1 MKKTAVTIIFIFLI
15 SCTTFNPVS
24 LPNIQYYQ
32 LGAIDDIKVTQ
43 NCKVDNNLPSIQI
56 TTMKSYTPY
65 NTKNMIYSPDNYELS
80 EYQLNKWVATPEQM
94 LTTYIQQN
102 LYLSCQ
108 YSQVVNSDFFTINKY
123 RLVTQLLKLKQ
134 TTTKEQGEVSLMIFV
149 QLINNETNQ
158 VIGSRV
164 FNEKDIGNA
173 DATSYVLIANKL
185 AHNFIEEL
193 KLWLKSI
200 NHK

>member
-1 MKKTAVTIIFIFLI
+1 MKKITLAIIFTFLI

-32 LGAIDDIKVTQ
+32 LGAIDDIKVAQ
-43 NCKVDNNLPSIQI
+43 NCKSDNNLPSIQI

-65 NTKNMIYSPDNYELS
+65 NTKNMIYSSDTYELS

-134 TTTKEQGEVSLMIFV
+134 TISNNQGEVSLMIFA

-158 VIGSRV
+158 VINSRV
-164 FNEKDIGNA
+164 FNEKGVGEANPN
-173 DATSYVLIANKL
+173 SYVIIANKL
-185 AHNFIEEL
+185 VHNFIEEL
-193 KLWLKSI
+193 KPWLKSI
-200 NHK
+200 DHK

>member
-1 MKKTAVTIIFIFLI
+1 MKKLTIMITFVFLV
-15 SCTTFNPVS
+15 SCNTFNPVS

-32 LGAIDDIKVTQ
+32 LGTIDDIQITQ
-43 NCKVDNNLPSIQI
+43 NCQLNNNLPSIQI
-56 TTMKSYTPY
+56 TTMKSYAPY
-65 NTKNMIYSPDNYELS
+65 NTKDMIYSSESYELS
-80 EYQLNKWVATPEQM
+80 EYQLNKWVALPEQM

-134 TTTKEQGEVSLMIFV
+134 TVSNSRGDVSLMIFA

-164 FNEKDIGNA
+164 FNEKGIGEANPN
-173 DATSYVLIANKL
+173 SYVIIANKL
-185 AHNFIEEL
+185 ALNFIEEL
-193 KLWLKSI
+193 KTWLKSI